1 MNMIGPGLLSGLLSL
16 SLAAHADPEA
26 DPLVGEWAM
35 EPGGCAESRMA
46 FDFEGLYDLRVA
58 EDGRWKSLYGGRWM
72 RDGDTLVFETDG
84 QRERFGVE
92 TASAEHMVL
101 VSRDGPVDRELG
113 VGFLD
118 LTRCFAP

>member
-1 MNMIGPGLLSGLLSL
+1 MKLIRFTLCAASLSL
-16 SLAAHADPEA
+16 SPALFADP
-26 DPLVGEWAM
+26 DPLIGEWAL
-35 EPGGCAESRMA
+35 ESGGCAESRMA
-46 FDFEGLYDLRVA
+46 FGFEGLYDLRVA

-92 TASAEHMVL
+92 TASAERMVL

>member
-1 MNMIGPGLLSGLLSL
+1 MKMICSVLFAALLSL
-16 SLAAHADPEA
+16 PPAGHAES
-26 DPLVGEWAM
+26 DPLVGEWSL

-58 EDGRWKSLYGGRWM
+58 EDGRWKSLYGGRWT

-84 QRERFGVE
+84 ERERFGVE
-92 TASAEHMVL
+92 SASAERMVL

-113 VGFLD
+113 VGVLD